1 MAFLVLLCKI
11 LFLFYDLL
19 NMTLLCQ
26 VALFQLADVTLMVSI
41 YNRKGVTKKKEMVG
55 WFSLGLNSSGAEELA
70 HWMDMKEFQ
79 HEQICRW
86 HVLVQS

>member
-1 MAFLVLLCKI
+1 LL
-11 LFLFYDLL
+11 
-19 NMTLLCQ
+19 Q
-26 VALFQLADVTLMVSI
+26 VALFQLADVTLMVAV

-70 HWMDMKEFQ
+70 HWMDMKESQ
-79 HEQICRW
+79 QQQICRW

>member
-1 MAFLVLLCKI
+1 MPQFLSLLLVKI
-11 LFLFYDLL
+11 VFN
-19 NMTLLCQ
+19 NMLIQCCFQ
-26 VALFQLADVTLMVSI
+26 VALFQLADVTLMISV
-41 YNRKGVTKKKEMVG
+41 YNRRGVTKKKEMVG

-79 HEQICRW
+79 QEQICRW